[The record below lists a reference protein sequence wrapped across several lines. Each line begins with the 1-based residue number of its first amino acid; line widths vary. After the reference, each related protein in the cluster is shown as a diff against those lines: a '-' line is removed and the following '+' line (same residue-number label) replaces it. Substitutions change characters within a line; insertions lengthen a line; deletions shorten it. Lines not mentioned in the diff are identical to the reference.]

1 MKFTIFGSQGFIGG
15 AIARHLEVKGYDVY
29 LPSRLDPLDNLR
41 SNLGNVIYCI
51 GLTGNFRIKPFETVE
66 AHVCKL
72 ASILRAS
79 NFDSWLY
86 LSSTRIY
93 SQNDNVARESSRLSV
108 FPDSDGIYNI
118 SKLLGESLCL
128 SLNNEK
134 IRVARLSNVYGKGQS
149 TSTFLGS
156 VIDDVRNGRFI
167 TINESPDSM
176 KDYISLEDVI
186 EISIKIAIAGN
197 ERIYNVASGMAI
209 SHYDVARTIE
219 ETLNVAVNF
228 SKYAQ
233 PRVFPSIDIS
243 KIRQEFNFAPRDFLH
258 DLPALLK
265 NN

>member
-1 MKFTIFGSQGFIGG
+1 
-15 AIARHLEVKGYDVY
+15 
-29 LPSRLDPLDNLR
+29 
-41 SNLGNVIYCI
+41 
-51 GLTGNFRIKPFETVE
+51 
-66 AHVCKL
+66 
-72 ASILRAS
+72 
-79 NFDSWLY
+79 
-86 LSSTRIY
+86 
-93 SQNDNVARESSRLSV
+93 
-108 FPDSDGIYNI
+108 
-118 SKLLGESLCL
+118 LCL